1 MLAHGITYDMTRADD
16 LRRERNPEDRDRYA
30 CEDCGLP
37 IETHSRV
44 YPGCRGASIAPIEEL
59 IDPSFRE

>member
-1 MLAHGITYDMTRADD
+1 MLAHGITYDMTRAVD
-16 LRRERNPEDRDRYA
+16 LRRERNPEDWDRYA

-37 IETHSRV
+37 TETHNGV
-44 YPGCRGASIAPIEEL
+44 CPECRGTSIAPIEEL